1 MEMRSCYIFLVG
13 HDGHESESKKQRGK
27 DPCNR
32 DGEKT
37 ESDGVREKMKS
48 WREWD
53 EERKRED
60 EEMKREKNRKREK

>member
-48 WREWD
+48 WRE
-53 EERKRED
+53 
-60 EEMKREKNRKREK
+60 